1 MGTKYI
7 QITSGRGPVEVT
19 RVVVIVMEKLMSEA
33 ESLGMKVVLVDQEE
47 GTHSGCL
54 FSCVLSINGPESQIT
69 QLSQNWEGSVLWV
82 AGKNPYRPNHKRKN
96 WFVGVHFFDAL
107 PEKAISLKDIEL
119 QTCRASGPGGQNVN
133 KVETAVRATYTPT
146 GLSVVA
152 REERTQE
159 RNRAI
164 AIERLLAKLAA
175 ISEAEKNQQTYEIW
189 MNHNL
194 LQRGNPVKK
203 FKGDL

>member
-1 MGTKYI
+1 MATKYV

-19 RVVVIVMEKLMSEA
+19 RVVVLVMERLKSEA
-33 ESLGMKVVLVDQEE
+33 ESSGLLVEVVDSED
-47 GTHSGCL
+47 GTRSGCL
-54 FSCVLSINGPESQIT
+54 FSCVMMVSGDDNVVSELCGS
-69 QLSQNWEGSVLWV
+69 WEGSVLWI
-82 AGKNPYRPNHKRKN
+82 AEKNPYRPNHKRKN
-96 WFVGVHFFDAL
+96 WFVGVHFFEPL
-107 PEKAISLKDIEL
+107 MEKEISRKDIEI

-133 KVETAVRATYTPT
+133 KVETAVRATYKPT

-164 AIERLLAKLAA
+164 AVERLLAKLAA